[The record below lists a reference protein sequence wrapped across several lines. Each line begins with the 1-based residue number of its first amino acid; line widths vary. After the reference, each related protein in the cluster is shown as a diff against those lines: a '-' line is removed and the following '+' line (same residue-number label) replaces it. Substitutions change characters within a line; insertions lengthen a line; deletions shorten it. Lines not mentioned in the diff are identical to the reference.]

1 MEALPSPS
9 SHVVWDD
16 DSQAWTAYLPCM
28 HDRERALPDRI
39 ATKLWRAEIGGRL
52 YWFVL
57 PNALQPGD
65 IHLAESALQSKVE
78 IADNDG
84 AAKPA
89 ETSDKSV
96 GDFTLQLG
104 DMD

>member
-16 DSQAWTAYLPCM
+16 DSQAWTAYLPSE
-28 HDRERALPDRI
+28 HASERALPDRI

-52 YWFVL
+52 YWFVV
-57 PNALQPGD
+57 PNAQLQPGD
-65 IHLAESALQSKVE
+65 IHLAESALQSRVE
-78 IADNDG
+78 IAETSD
-84 AAKPA
+84 KSA

-96 GDFTLQLG
+96 GDFTLQL
-104 DMD
+104 DEMD